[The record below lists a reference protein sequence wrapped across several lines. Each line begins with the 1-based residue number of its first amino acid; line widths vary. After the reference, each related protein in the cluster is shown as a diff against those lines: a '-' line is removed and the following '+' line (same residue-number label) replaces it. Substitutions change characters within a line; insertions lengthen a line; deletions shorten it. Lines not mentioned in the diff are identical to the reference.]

1 MAVRPRGRA
10 AVRSRRRPAWWADA
24 DRRRAALLSITLHV
38 VVIFLAIR
46 AFTFVP
52 AEPPPTYLVID
63 LGAPQ
68 EAEVARPAP
77 AADEVAPDAP
87 EPQVADTQVGEP
99 VTAVTPEPQP
109 VAPAPAPQTQQ
120 PESPA
125 AAPAAPEEATVEA
138 PRPPLPAPMTPV
150 ATTPEVPV
158 ASAPAT
164 PLPTIDLPEI
174 EPTPLAE
181 RVPVPLPTVAALLP
195 EPRAIA
201 AQPQVSVAAPAEV
214 PVPRVGVEVEAAA
227 PVPVPRVGVEVEA
240 AAPVPLPSPLVAT
253 APARPVAVPDVR
265 ADVAAARDVR
275 VAPQVA
281 VATPVAVPL
290 PRVQAT
296 VAPLPAAPVAPEV
309 EAGAAAAASEVP
321 SQRDEDLAAGGDAAN
336 PGQPDGAVDDPSPA
350 LGLAAGPDPEELP
363 PGARALP
370 FEPFARQLERPLAVL
385 VDNVGGVPVSGI
397 RPASLVFELPVEAGL
412 TRLMLVFD
420 RSDPGRVGPV
430 RSARAYFVEL
440 ADRLDAVLV
449 HDGGS
454 PGALAAIAAGPTR
467 TLNAFTS
474 GDLFSRGDGRA
485 PYNLYSAGDALRAA
499 VNRLD
504 LARGRTISGTIYRPS
519 EEADEVVEVVVGFG
533 GGYVTGFRYEAG
545 FNAYRWLRDGAAA
558 VDAAGEA
565 VVVDAVL
572 IGEVEAR
579 PFPNDPEGRLSVPLR
594 GGQATL
600 YLNGRALTGRW
611 ELRDATGVFF
621 VGDGGEVVDL
631 APFKTWV
638 ALTPAYGERGE
649 SR

>member
-1 MAVRPRGRA
+1 MAARPRGRA
-10 AVRSRRRPAWWADA
+10 TVRSRRHTPWWADA
-24 DRRRAALLSITLHV
+24 DRRRAALLSATLHV
-38 VVIFLAIR
+38 IVIFVAIR

-52 AEPPPTYLVID
+52 AEPPPTFLVIE

-99 VTAVTPEPQP
+99 VAAATPEPEP

-125 AAPAAPEEATVEA
+125 AAPAAPEEATVEV
-138 PRPPLPAPMTPV
+138 PRPPLPAPVMPS
-150 ATTPEVPV
+150 AATPEVPV
-158 ASAPAT
+158 ASTPAT

-201 AQPQVSVAAPAEV
+201 AQPQVTVAAPSEV
-214 PVPRVGVEVEAAA
+214 PVPRVGVQVESAA
-227 PVPVPRVGVEVEA
+227 PVPVPRVGVQVES

-281 VATPVAVPL
+281 VAVAVAVPV

-296 VAPLPAAPVAPEV
+296 VAPLPAAPAAPEV
-309 EAGAAAAASEVP
+309 DAAAAAAASEVP

-336 PGQPDGAVDDPSPA
+336 PGQPDGAREDDGPA
-350 LGLAAGPDPEELP
+350 LGLAAGPDPEDLP
-363 PGARALP
+363 PGARAVP

-385 VDNVGGVPVSGI
+385 VDNVGGVPISGI

-420 RSDPGRVGPV
+420 RTDPERVGPV

-440 ADRLDAVLV
+440 AERIDAVLV

-454 PGALAAIAAGPTR
+454 PGALAAIAASPTR

-504 LARGRTISGTIYRPS
+504 LARGRTVSGTIYRPA
-519 EEADEVVEVVVGFG
+519 EEADAVTEVVVGFG
-533 GGYVTGFRYEAG
+533 GGYVTGFRFEPG
-545 FNAYRWLRDGAAA
+545 LNAYRWLRDGAAA

-565 VVVDAVL
+565 VLVDAVL
-572 IGEVEAR
+572 IGSVEAR
-579 PFPNDPEGRLSVPLR
+579 PFPNDPEGRLSVALR
-594 GGQATL
+594 GGPATL

-611 ELRDATGVFF
+611 ELRDAIGVFF

-638 ALTPAYGERGE
+638 ALTPAYDARGE
-649 SR
+649 AR

>member
-1 MAVRPRGRA
+1 M
-10 AVRSRRRPAWWADA
+10 
-24 DRRRAALLSITLHV
+24 LSATLHV
-38 VVIFLAIR
+38 IIVFLAIR
-46 AFTFVP
+46 VFTFVP
-52 AEPPPTYLVID
+52 DEPPPTYLVID
-63 LGAPQ
+63 LGAPV
-68 EAEVARPAP
+68 EAEVERPAP
-77 AADEVAPDAP
+77 AADAVAPAAA

-99 VTAVTPEPQP
+99 VTAVTPEPVP

-120 PESPA
+120 PEPPA
-125 AAPAAPEEATVEA
+125 AAPAAPEEATVDA
-138 PRPPLPAPMTPV
+138 PRPPLPAPVVPL
-150 ATTPEVPV
+150 AATPEVPV
-158 ASAPAT
+158 ARAPAT

-181 RVPVPLPTVAALLP
+181 RVPVPRPNVAALLP

-201 AQPQVSVAAPAEV
+201 AEPQVAVAAPAEV
-214 PVPRVGVEVEAAA
+214 PVPRVGVAVESAA
-227 PVPVPRVGVEVEA
+227 PLPLPRVGVAVEA
-240 AAPVPLPSPLVAT
+240 AAPVPLPSPVVAT

-281 VATPVAVPL
+281 VAVAAPVPV
-290 PRVQAT
+290 PRVQAV
-296 VAPLPAAPVAPEV
+296 VAPRPAAPVAPEV
-309 EAGAAAAASEVP
+309 DAAAAAAASDLP
-321 SQRDEDLAAGGDAAN
+321 SPREEELAAGGDAAN
-336 PGQPDGAVDDPSPA
+336 PGQPEGALDAPAPA
-350 LGLAAGPDPEELP
+350 LGLAAGTDPEELP
-363 PGARALP
+363 PGARAVP

-420 RSDPGRVGPV
+420 RTDPERVGPV

-454 PGALAAIAAGPTR
+454 PGALAAIAAGTAR
-467 TLNAFTS
+467 TLNAYSS

-504 LARGRTISGTIYRPS
+504 LARGRTVSGTIYRPS
-519 EEADEVVEVVVGFG
+519 DETDEVSEVLAGFG
-533 GGYVTGFRYEAG
+533 GGYVTGFRFEPG
-545 FNAYRWLRDGAAA
+545 LNAYRWLRDGVPA

-565 VVVDAVL
+565 VLVDAVL
-572 IGEVEAR
+572 LGSVEAR
-579 PFPNDPEGRLSVPLR
+579 PFPNDPEGRLSVALR
-594 GGQATL
+594 GGPATL
-600 YLNGRALTGRW
+600 YLNGRALVGRW
-611 ELRDATGVFF
+611 ELRDAAGVFF
-621 VGDGGEVVDL
+621 VADDGAVVDL

>member
-1 MAVRPRGRA
+1 
-10 AVRSRRRPAWWADA
+10 
-24 DRRRAALLSITLHV
+24 
-38 VVIFLAIR
+38 
-46 AFTFVP
+46 
-52 AEPPPTYLVID
+52 
-63 LGAPQ
+63 
-68 EAEVARPAP
+68 
-77 AADEVAPDAP
+77 
-87 EPQVADTQVGEP
+87 
-99 VTAVTPEPQP
+99 
-109 VAPAPAPQTQQ
+109 
-120 PESPA
+120 
-125 AAPAAPEEATVEA
+125 
-138 PRPPLPAPMTPV
+138 
-150 ATTPEVPV
+150 
-158 ASAPAT
+158 
-164 PLPTIDLPEI
+164 
-174 EPTPLAE
+174 
-181 RVPVPLPTVAALLP
+181 
-195 EPRAIA
+195 
-201 AQPQVSVAAPAEV
+201 
-214 PVPRVGVEVEAAA
+214 
-227 PVPVPRVGVEVEA
+227 
-240 AAPVPLPSPLVAT
+240 
-253 APARPVAVPDVR
+253 
-265 ADVAAARDVR
+265 
-275 VAPQVA
+275 
-281 VATPVAVPL
+281 
-290 PRVQAT
+290 VQAT
-296 VAPLPAAPVAPEV
+296 VAPLPAAPAAPAV
-309 EAGAAAAASEVP
+309 EAGAAAASEVP

-336 PGQPDGAVDDPSPA
+336 PGQPDGALDDPTPA

-363 PGARALP
+363 PGARAVP

-420 RSDPGRVGPV
+420 RSDPERVGPV

-440 ADRLDAVLV
+440 AERLDAVLV

-454 PGALAAIAAGPTR
+454 PGALAAISAGPMR

-504 LARGRTISGTIYRPS
+504 LARGRTVSGTIYRPA
-519 EEADEVVEVVVGFG
+519 EEADAVTEVVVGFG

-545 FNAYRWLRDGAAA
+545 LNAYRWLRDGAAA

-572 IGEVEAR
+572 LGSVEAR
-579 PFPNDPEGRLSVPLR
+579 PFPNDPEGRLSVTLR
-594 GGQATL
+594 GGPATL

-611 ELRDATGVFF
+611 ELRDAIGVFF

>member
-1 MAVRPRGRA
+1 MAVRPRVRA
-10 AVRSRRRPAWWADA
+10 AVRPRRRVAWWADA
-24 DRRRAALLSITLHV
+24 DRRRAALLSATLHV
-38 VVIFLAIR
+38 LVVFLAIR

-52 AEPPPTYLVID
+52 AEPPPTFLVID

-68 EAEVARPAP
+68 ASEVARPAS

-99 VTAVTPEPQP
+99 VAAVTPEPEP

-120 PESPA
+120 PASPA
-125 AAPAAPEEATVEA
+125 AAPAAPEEATVEG
-138 PRPPLPAPMTPV
+138 PRPPLPAPVMP
-150 ATTPEVPV
+150 AAATPEVPV

-164 PLPTIDLPEI
+164 PLPTIDAPEI

-181 RVPVPLPTVAALLP
+181 RVPVPLPAVAALLP

-201 AQPQVSVAAPAEV
+201 AQPQVSVAAPTEV
-214 PVPRVGVEVEAAA
+214 PVPRVGVQVEAAA
-227 PVPVPRVGVEVEA
+227 PVPQPRVGVQVEA

-265 ADVAAARDVR
+265 TDVAVARDVR

-281 VATPVAVPL
+281 VAVAVAVPV

-296 VAPLPAAPVAPEV
+296 VAPRPAAPAAPEV
-309 EAGAAAAASEVP
+309 AAGAAAASEVA

-336 PGQPDGAVDDPSPA
+336 PGQPDGARDDPSPA

-363 PGARALP
+363 PGARAVP
-370 FEPFARQLERPLAVL
+370 FEPFARQLERPLAVI
-385 VDNVGGVPVSGI
+385 VDNVGGVPLSGI

-420 RSDPGRVGPV
+420 RTDPERVGPV

-440 ADRLDAVLV
+440 AERLDAVLV

-454 PGALAAIAAGPTR
+454 PGALAAIAAGPMR
-467 TLNAFTS
+467 TLNAYTS

-519 EEADEVVEVVVGFG
+519 PEAAEVTEVVVGFG
-533 GGYVTGFRYEAG
+533 GGYVTGFRYEPG
-545 FNAYRWLRDGAAA
+545 LNAYRWLRDGSAA

-565 VVVDAVL
+565 VLVDAVL
-572 IGEVEAR
+572 IGSVEAR
-579 PFPNDPEGRLSVPLR
+579 PFPNDPEGRLSVSLR
-594 GGQATL
+594 GGPATL
-600 YLNGRALTGRW
+600 YANGRALTGRW

-621 VGDGGEVVDL
+621 VGEGGEVVDL